1 MVTRCERSLSAE
13 YARLAR
19 GSEAQRSLAEFLGV
33 TLDQALAMLAEG
45 TAAAEIRCRLD
56 PPTIDERRRALERRY
71 LDPSQMPRPKVS
83 P

>member
-1 MVTRCERSLSAE
+1 LSAE

-19 GSEAQRSLAEFLGV
+19 GSEAQRSLAKFLNV
-33 TLDQALAMLAEG
+33 TLDQALAMLADG
-45 TAAAEIRCRLD
+45 SAAVEIRSRLE
-56 PPTIDERRRALERRY
+56 PPTIDERRRELERRY